1 MSTRKHADTFVFSF
15 GNLVQVPKKHVLADV
30 PSYSELPKSDRLR
43 KNKQRCCINLF
54 KVIQFHSLS
63 MF

>member
-1 MSTRKHADTFVFSF
+1 MPKRKHTDTFLFTF
-15 GNLVQVPKKHVLADV
+15 GNLVQVPKKYVLADV
-30 PSYSELPKSDRLR
+30 PSYSELPNSDRLR